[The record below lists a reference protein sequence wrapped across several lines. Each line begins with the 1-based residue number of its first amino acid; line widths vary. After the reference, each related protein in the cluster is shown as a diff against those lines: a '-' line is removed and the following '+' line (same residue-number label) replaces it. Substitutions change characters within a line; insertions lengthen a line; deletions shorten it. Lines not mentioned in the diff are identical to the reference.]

1 MDSSTAMDIL
11 RSSMLMAAVL
21 ATPLLAVGLIVGF
34 LVSLFQAVTQI
45 QDQTVT
51 AVPKILAIVMA
62 MILFL
67 PWMAEHIIDYTRTT
81 YEQIPEIMRP

>member
-11 RSSMLMAAVL
+11 RSAMLMAATL

-34 LVSLFQAVTQI
+34 VVSLFQAVTQI

-51 AVPKILAIVMA
+51 AVPKILAIVVA

-67 PWMAEHIIDYTRTT
+67 PWMTEYIVDYTQTT